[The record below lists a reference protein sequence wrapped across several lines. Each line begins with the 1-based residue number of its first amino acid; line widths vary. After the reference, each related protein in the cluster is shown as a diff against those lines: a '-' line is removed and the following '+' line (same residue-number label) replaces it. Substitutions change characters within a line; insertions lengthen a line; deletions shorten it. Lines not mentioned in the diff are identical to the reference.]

1 MTGRVDASTLRCI
14 KGLLLLL
21 DRQGHV
27 AVLIEQ
33 ETGEPI
39 RVHCQESGDVVALCE
54 AVIDAHNR
62 PKDST
67 LQ

>member
-1 MTGRVDASTLRCI
+1 MDASTLRCI
-14 KGLLLLL
+14 KDLLLLL
-21 DRQGHV
+21 ERQGHV

-33 ETGEPI
+33 EQGEPI

-54 AVIDAHNR
+54 AVIDAHER
-62 PKDST
+62 PTEAT